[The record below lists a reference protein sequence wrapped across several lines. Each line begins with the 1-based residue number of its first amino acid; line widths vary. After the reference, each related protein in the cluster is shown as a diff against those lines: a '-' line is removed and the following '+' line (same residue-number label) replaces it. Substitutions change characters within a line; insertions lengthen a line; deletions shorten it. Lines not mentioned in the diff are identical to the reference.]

1 MDGYSDFNALHS
13 GNQNEEVQL
22 CAFDVKRLTRGPL
35 GLAPPIDRLQPA
47 QPVAHELL
55 RILIALPLIFDLQP
69 FPLIG
74 IQGLRFETPKH
85 AIRGGSRHK
94 QGAIWPT
101 DTRCFALHLGIGLGL
116 ERVRR
121 GTLRA
126 SRKGAE
132 HRGK

>member
-13 GNQNEEVQL
+13 GKQNEEAQL
-22 CAFDVKRLTRGPL
+22 CAFDMKRLTRGPL

-69 FPLIG
+69 LPLIG
-74 IQGLRFETPKH
+74 VEGLQFGTPKL

-94 QGAIWPT
+94 QGAIWLT
-101 DTRCFALHLGIGLGL
+101 DTRLGLHLGIGL

-121 GTLRA
+121 GVLRA
-126 SRKGAE
+126 PRKGAE